1 MKLKTKLLIA
11 GAIVL
16 TSSGGATTTWYVQTQ
31 KSKSIHL
38 NSLITNLDLGIIDQD
53 ELNNKN
59 ELTRIITNLNT
70 NSKIDFNKL
79 DFHIQDNKIIVKPNK
94 DGQKDYKGEVEF
106 IFQIS
111 KELSNVINVTNLGII
126 NRSDKTN
133 QNLLLNLIKEKNP
146 GLDINKIQLDIQQNK
161 VIVKPK
167 TGDKTYKGV
176 VELVFKVTQD
186 LTTLIT
192 ITDLD
197 AIVQDDLQRNKLIEI
212 IKSKNPNIEIDF
224 SKLDLI
230 KKFPILD
237 TI

>member
-1 MKLKTKLLIA
+1 M
-11 GAIVL
+11 
-16 TSSGGATTTWYVQTQ
+16 
-31 KSKSIHL
+31 
-38 NSLITNLDLGIIDQD
+38 
-53 ELNNKN
+53 
-59 ELTRIITNLNT
+59 
-70 NSKIDFNKL
+70 
-79 DFHIQDNKIIVKPNK
+79 
-94 DGQKDYKGEVEF
+94 
-106 IFQIS
+106 
-111 KELSNVINVTNLGII
+111 INVTNLGII

-197 AIVQDDLQRNKLIEI
+197 AIVQDDLQPNKLIEI

-230 KKFPILD
+230 INQAKNKVIVKPKTDDKTYKNQVELSFIISTDLTDAIYRTELDYIDERELNENKIKEIIQQKNEFSIIDFSKLEIVINKQDKKIIVKPKTGDKTYKNQVELTFDLFLESDHQIVEQIK
-237 TI
+237 TV